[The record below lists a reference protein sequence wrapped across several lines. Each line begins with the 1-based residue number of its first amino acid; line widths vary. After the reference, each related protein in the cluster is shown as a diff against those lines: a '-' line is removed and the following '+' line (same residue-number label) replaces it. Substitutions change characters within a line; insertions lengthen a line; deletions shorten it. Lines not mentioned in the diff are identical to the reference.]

1 MGGGDAVFIA
11 WSQGDTLAPKSISEP
26 EFSLCFCLAQLLGS
40 SISAWWVQLKSPLAV
55 SMPVSGFS
63 LFAALLLSGKEIRS
77 AVDVSVI

>member
-26 EFSLCFCLAQLLGS
+26 EFSLCLAQLLGS

-63 LFAALLLSGKEIRS
+63 LFAVLLLSGKEIRS
-77 AVDVSVI
+77 AVDVSII